1 MKVNIMAFYS
11 ATLFSDAHASERS
24 ALFFSWGFGLTNFA
38 QVTPL
43 CFTDS
48 MITCPRFAWP
58 AVFTIDTFG
67 RRALLLVTFPNMAWT
82 LLATA
87 FCFKIPIDNHA
98 HLPVLAVFVYLYSA
112 FYSPGEGPV
121 PFTYSAEAFPLF
133 HRGMKEFFA
142 CSVYLLTG
150 IRSWNEFGCC
160 GKSIFRWSLDRCLP
174 TTVGSFWLYR
184 RSGVFCVSP

>member
-11 ATLFSDAHASERS
+11 ATLFTEAHASERS

-38 QVTPL
+38 QVIPF
-43 CFTDS
+43 CFMYA
-48 MITCPRFAWP
+48 MIDKLTYHRFAWP

-87 FCFKIPIDNHA
+87 FCFKIPIENPA

-133 HRGMKEFFA
+133 HRGMKSLFA
-142 CSVYLLTG
+142 CSGYPLIG
-150 IRSWNEFGCC
+150 IRGWNEFGCC
-160 GKSIFRWSLDRCLP
+160 CESICCWSLDRCLP
-174 TTVGSFWLYR
+174 TINSSFWL
-184 RSGVFCVSP
+184 

>member
-1 MKVNIMAFYS
+1 MIDK
-11 ATLFSDAHASERS
+11 
-24 ALFFSWGFGLTNFA
+24 LTYH
-38 QVTPL
+38 
-43 CFTDS
+43 
-48 MITCPRFAWP
+48 RFAWP

-87 FCFKIPIDNHA
+87 FCFKIPTDNQA

-133 HRGMKEFFA
+133 HRGMKDVFA
-142 CSVYLLTG
+142 CSVYSLTG

-160 GKSIFRWSLDRCLP
+160 CESICCWSLDRCLP
-174 TTVGSFWLYR
+174 TTVSSFWLYR
-184 RSGVFCVSP
+184 CSRLFCVRFPVNKHLQPQALIIH